1 MTSHT
6 SKIIVTPGLVLPDI
20 IFEQVDNG
28 AYIARATIL
37 LDETEVY
44 NRKEMVEV
52 LAILN
57 SGYCRGQYA
66 IRIEKVQNNVPQIAV
81 FDTFDF
87 KVLAGTQEL
96 ADTLQSR
103 CIITKMS
110 KAVRPVRLFIDEEE
124 AQELRNQLL
133 MYRFKNLNQS
143 QQQNHLEESECQGN
157 SRILELFVS
166 LFQVVPTPAVKDR
179 LKQAMKQI
187 AQTRLN
193 EEQTSIEARVLDAIL
208 KCEDMLKMEN

>member
-1 MTSHT
+1 
-6 SKIIVTPGLVLPDI
+6 
-20 IFEQVDNG
+20 
-28 AYIARATIL
+28 
-37 LDETEVY
+37 
-44 NRKEMVEV
+44 
-52 LAILN
+52 
-57 SGYCRGQYA
+57 
-66 IRIEKVQNNVPQIAV
+66 
-81 FDTFDF
+81 
-87 KVLAGTQEL
+87 
-96 ADTLQSR
+96 
-103 CIITKMS
+103 MS

-124 AQELRNQLL
+124 AKELRNQLL

-208 KCEDMLKMEN
+208 KCEDNVENGKLTIQAVTEAYNEGLPEKERITSRLIGRIVARLGSEKCKVGPKGLAGFFWDTKIIERLKMRYYPNLTPPQISPETPDTCC